1 MRAGITRVSFSLLL
15 GTISWACSP
24 GPSLS
29 TAQGEGDGEA
39 PEAVDEATV
48 LATIEEL
55 RGGFL
60 EFVATGD
67 MSVGG
72 PLMADGAMM
81 VPPAGNGWSEML
93 ASAEGAPFPAGS
105 SIAMTPRETVV
116 IDGEW
121 AYEFGS
127 SVFTWTPEGGE
138 PEELRDTYLILFRNQ
153 GDGWKIWREVAS
165 ANLPPD
171 AM

>member
-1 MRAGITRVSFSLLL
+1 MQCGFTIARWRLTLVLLVS
-15 GTISWACSP
+15 ISWACSP
-24 GPSLS
+24 TPAV
-29 TAQGEGDGEA
+29 TTQDTEGTS
-39 PEAVDEATV
+39 VDEAAV
-48 LATIEEL
+48 LAEIEEL
-55 RGGFL
+55 RSGFL
-60 EFVATGD
+60 EFVSTGD

-81 VPPAGNGWSEML
+81 VPPAGNGWSDML
-93 ASAEGAPFPAGS
+93 AAAEGAPFPAGS
-105 SIAMTPRETVV
+105 SIRMSPRETVV

-138 PEELRDTYLILFRNQ
+138 PEQLRDTYLILFRNQ